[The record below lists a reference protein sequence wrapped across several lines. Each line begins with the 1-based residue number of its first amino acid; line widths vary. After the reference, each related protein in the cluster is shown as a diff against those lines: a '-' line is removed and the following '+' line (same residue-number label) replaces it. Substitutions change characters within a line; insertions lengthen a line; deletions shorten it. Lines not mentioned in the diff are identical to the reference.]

1 MIDTNTLD
9 RNGDEYR
16 HLYQTYLRKGHNG
29 LTDVEARALSVGS
42 ANNGAAL
49 APTSWSD
56 YVQNVWAQD
65 YILSKVNI
73 VKTTTGFTQP
83 VLLTDATGN
92 TNVAEGALGTE
103 SYTGSNFM
111 LSPRIG
117 TTGTTTATFSL
128 KKYTAWATVSNELLE
143 DSESAQS
150 VEELLKRQLT
160 ARLTTLLNRH
170 ILIGTGSANGQLQGS
185 FNAAKVYS
193 RTSVMGG
200 TQTAISMWH
209 IARCLM
215 NNSGTDEPLMPWE
228 LFQNSVWVFNSYNI
242 GNHVSTGDIPAAW
255 AYGDENMMGR
265 PYMYFPLDS
274 TGAATSGS
282 NHIHLFDPTQ
292 YMLAMNLSGMTVTRL
307 SERYADSN
315 QTAFVVSVRADG
327 NILNSQAVL
336 NINRG

>member
-1 MIDTNTLD
+1 
-9 RNGDEYR
+9 
-16 HLYQTYLRKGHNG
+16 
-29 LTDVEARALSVGS
+29 LTDAEARALSVGS
-42 ANNGAAL
+42 ASNGAAL

-83 VLLTDATGN
+83 ILLTDATGN
-92 TNVAEGALGTE
+92 TNVSEGALGTE

-117 TTGTTTATFSL
+117 TSGTTTASYSL

-170 ILIGTGSANGQLQGS
+170 ILIGTGSGNGQLQGS

-193 RTSVMGG
+193 RTSVLGG
-200 TQTAISMWH
+200 TQTSISMWH
-209 IARCLM
+209 IIRCLM
-215 NNSGTDEPLMPWE
+215 NNSGTDEPLISWE
-228 LFQNSVWVFNSYNI
+228 VFQNCVWIFNSYNV
-242 GNHVSTGDIPAAW
+242 GNHSATGDMVAGF
-255 AYGDENMMGR
+255 AYGDGTMIGR
-265 PYMYFPLDS
+265 PYIYFPLDS
-274 TGAATSGS
+274 TGVNVAGS
-282 NHIHLFDPTQ
+282 NHMHLFDPTQ
-292 YMLAMNLSGMTVTRL
+292 YLLAMNLSGMTVTRL